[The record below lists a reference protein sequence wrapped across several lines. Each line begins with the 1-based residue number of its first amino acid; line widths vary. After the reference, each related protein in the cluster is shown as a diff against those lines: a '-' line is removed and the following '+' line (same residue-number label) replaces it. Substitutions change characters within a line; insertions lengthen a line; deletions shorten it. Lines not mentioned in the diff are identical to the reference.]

1 MSTLKLIPTFLF
13 LFMLVNLSAQV
24 NEAKRPISS
33 LGNNPSTYPGATKLQ
48 IEALRRFDASFEEQ
62 DIGFLHVYAQPTTD
76 PEGTYLLAGEKLS
89 SDVAALLPN
98 KFLRMAERE
107 NAELYAAAAI
117 RGVNENL
124 YLIRMDGPQ
133 VDRIEMFAIRGNEV
147 DHLQSL
153 AVLKQRNNRSVQTDT
168 YITDVDGDSYLELV
182 TIKKNNRGE
191 IGQKRVYVMDRDNR
205 VWKRTTELDVPWSS
219 IELYQPTIKKR

>member
-1 MSTLKLIPTFLF
+1 MSTFKLFPTFLL
-13 LFMLVNLSAQV
+13 LFILGSLNAQI
-24 NEAKRPISS
+24 NETKRPISS
-33 LGNNPSTYPGATKLQ
+33 LGNDPATYPGATELEIAALQ
-48 IEALRRFDASFEEQ
+48 RFDASFAEKNV
-62 DIGFLHVYAQPTTD
+62 GFMHVYAQPTTD
-76 PEGTYLLAGEKLS
+76 PEGTYLLAGEKLT

-98 KFLRMAERE
+98 KFIRMAARE

-168 YITDVDGDSYLELV
+168 YITDVDGDSYLDLV

-191 IGQKRVYVMDRDNR
+191 IGKKRVYVMDRENR
-205 VWKRTTELDVPWSS
+205 VWKRTTKLDVPWSS
-219 IELYQPTIKKR
+219 IDLHKPAMK